1 MKGFLCARVALS
13 LCALA
18 LAGATGCED
27 SKVAWS
33 ISAQNQMVVVVNNT
47 PQSVAISYDRE
58 LIDASITFLSLES
71 ETILPGKETRIFL
84 FFGADRLGRITVSG
98 GGASGV
104 YVLSR
109 GQGSLTLGQPAGAS
123 TP

>member
-1 MKGFLCARVALS
+1 MKGFPCARVALS
-13 LCALA
+13 LCVLA

-27 SKVAWS
+27 SNVAWS
-33 ISAQNQMVVVVNNT
+33 ISAQNQMVVVVNNA

-71 ETILPGKETRIFL
+71 ETVLPGKETRIFL
-84 FFGADRLGRITVSG
+84 YFGADRLGRITVSG

-109 GQGSLTLGQPAGAS
+109 GQGTLTIDPPTGV
-123 TP
+123 TIR